1 MQLNSTPARGLA
13 PVILAVVII
22 AGLFA
27 VTDSSKAASPKT
39 VTISGK
45 AYRFNHMDT
54 PLPGATI
61 RVREFPKLSAKT
73 ETNGDYVLTV
83 PNDRNVTPYIES
95 GTIPPGTDP
104 MTQHYNEIDLQTFHP
119 RGENIVNANF
129 QAPTDFEYTAL
140 KGILQVPA
148 RADGRPEQCAIVT
161 TSSARNVRGVS
172 YETFWDRTPH
182 GVEGATATAVP
193 SLIGPTYF
201 NEHVIPDKTKTSSS
215 NDGGIIWEIVPAGT
229 YRIITSHPTTRFASF
244 LATCENGRVVNAN
257 PPWGAYEL
265 APGEKPLAAS
275 NVAANFD
282 MTGTAQAVVG
292 KKGKKRLGKRHALA
306 YVNTAERVDVV
317 AKVIKGGKQVGAKKT
332 KIGKPGM
339 RMVWIPV
346 ASKAKRGKAKVTV
359 KLTDASGV
367 SFTTTR
373 HVSLPKPP
381 KAKKRR

>member
-61 RVREFPKLSAKT
+61 RVREFPKLSATT
-73 ETNGDYVLTV
+73 EANGDYVLTV

-95 GTIPPGTDP
+95 GAIPPGTDP

-129 QAPTDFEYTAL
+129 QSPTDFEYTAL

-244 LATCENGRVVNAN
+244 LATCESGRVVNAN

-275 NVAANFD
+275 NVAA
-282 MTGTAQAVVG
+282 
-292 KKGKKRLGKRHALA
+292 R
-306 YVNTAERVDVV
+306 
-317 AKVIKGGKQVGAKKT
+317 
-332 KIGKPGM
+332 
-339 RMVWIPV
+339 
-346 ASKAKRGKAKVTV
+346 ASKLSISLSPVPATRKNKNLLAARSAYAWVESGERITARMRVYTRGRKIVDRTYKNVTAKNRAIHGPIGRKVRPGKGRVTV
-359 KLTDASGV
+359 TLTDASGV
-367 SFTTTR
+367 S
-373 HVSLPKPP
+373 VSATKKIRLPRVL
-381 KAKKRR
+381 KKR